1 MKKNTF
7 IFVEILIECEITR
20 KEKKG
25 MKNTG
30 KNGHSFKKEKKK
42 LQRLIR

>member
-30 KNGHSFKKEKKK
+30 KNGQSFKREKKI
-42 LQRLIR
+42 QRLIR